1 MSLKRFLVAL
11 LIATVCFL
19 AGVIVGRFVMFRKTV
34 INVVD
39 LKELVE
45 IIERY
50 NEAKYEFERI
60 KEWNKDAILEL
71 EPEKGK
77 K

>member
-1 MSLKRFLVAL
+1 MKKFLAVL

-19 AGVIVGRFVMFRKTV
+19 AGVIVGRFVISRKTV

-39 LKELVE
+39 IKELVE

-50 NEAKYEFERI
+50 NEAKWKLERI
-60 KEWNKDAILEL
+60 KEWNKEAVI
-71 EPEKGK
+71 EPAPKEENK
-77 K
+77 

>member
-1 MSLKRFLVAL
+1 MKKYLAIL

-19 AGVIVGRFVMFRKTV
+19 AGVFVGRFVMSRKIV

-39 LKELVE
+39 VKELVE

-50 NEAKYEFERI
+50 NEVKYEVERM
-60 KEWNKDAILEL
+60 KEWNKGAVMDPLAQEA
-71 EPEKGK
+71 K